1 MIKVIVLG
9 EHAEEFNLEARTL
22 REILSLLK
30 IQKGKEWTD
39 RLLDGKYKYL
49 LAKED
54 DLENMIGLAP
64 EVVMSDFEGF
74 DYLIIVPEVSGEEP
88 FSISFA
94 MLGTTAALATTA
106 EVVAAY
112 AITAVLT
119 IAASY
124 AINMVMS
131 LLSPTPEF
139 STDPGT
145 QQQTSSAFNGAPII
159 RNQGCSVPL
168 VFGNPYCGGVLISSG
183 LFSEEKT
190 V

>member
-9 EHAEEFNLEARTL
+9 EQAEEFNLEARTL

-88 FSISFA
+88 ISISIAAAAA
-94 MLGTTAALATTA
+94 MGLSGMAAT
-106 EVVAAY
+106 VAAY
-112 AITAVLT
+112 AITGLIYMAVSF
-119 IAASY
+119 AVS
-124 AINMVMS
+124 MVMS

>member
-9 EHAEEFNLEARTL
+9 EGSEEFNLEARTL
-22 REILSLLK
+22 KEILSLLK

-39 RLLDGKYKYL
+39 KLLEGRYKYL
-49 LAKED
+49 LAKEND
-54 DLENMIGLAP
+54 FENMIVLSP
-64 EVVMSDFEGF
+64 EVAMSDFDGF
-74 DYLIIVPEVSGEEP
+74 DYLFVVPEVSGEEP

-106 EVVAAY
+106 QVVAAY
-112 AITAVLT
+112 AITAILT
-119 IAASY
+119 IAVSY
-124 AINMVMS
+124 AVSTVMS

-139 STDPGT
+139 SSDPGT
-145 QQQTSSAFNGAPII
+145 QQQNSSAFSGAPII

-168 VFGNPYCGGVLISSG
+168 VFGTPYCGGVLISSG

>member
-1 MIKVIVLG
+1 MIKIIVLG
-9 EHAEEFNLEARTL
+9 EQAEEFNLEARSL

-30 IQKGKEWTD
+30 LQKGKEWTD
-39 RLLDGKYKYL
+39 ALVTTKYKYI
-49 LAKED
+49 LAKEND
-54 DLENMIGLAP
+54 WDNVKALAP
-64 EVVMSDFEGF
+64 EVVLSDFDGY
-74 DYLIIVPEVSGEEP
+74 DYLVIVPEVSGEEP

-94 MLGTTAALATTA
+94 MLGTTAALATTG
-106 EVVAAY
+106 ELIAAY

-124 AINMVMS
+124 AISTVMS

-139 STDPGT
+139 TTDPGSK
-145 QQQTSSAFNGAPII
+145 QQTSSAFSGAPII

-168 VFGNPYCGGVLISSG
+168 VFGTPYCGGVLISSG
-183 LFSEEKT
+183 LFSEAKT